1 MATTV
6 PGADVDGG
14 WAETGG
20 ASLQDASLLS
30 QPGPLA
36 PSLQDGGSYSSPPIP
51 PACPALTSY
60 RMDTSNS
67 TGLTVRSWK
76 SEVASMASPMTV
88 GELFSS

>member
-1 MATTV
+1 MATTI

-20 ASLQDASLLS
+20 ASLQDAGLS

-51 PACPALTSY
+51 PARPALTSC
-60 RMDTSNS
+60 RVDTSNS

-76 SEVASMASPMTV
+76 AEVASMASPMTV